1 VAYAKGQMTKALF
14 KAGKSGDP
22 HSYNN
27 GDHIKWGVKEC
38 DDAKASLWE
47 YPVFWQGTKGA
58 SGQLE
63 WAINTKTDKQPKKT
77 PIRVVYVNQN
87 GGAKY
92 CGIMTHSEVTDNFQG
107 KSFFL
112 RCT

>member
-1 VAYAKGQMTKALF
+1 MAKVLF

-22 HSYNN
+22 HSYNG

-38 DDAKASLWE
+38 DVAKAPLWE
-47 YPVFWQGTKGA
+47 YPIFWQGTKGA

-63 WAINTKTDKQPKKT
+63 WAINTKTDKQPMKT

-107 KSFFL
+107 KNFFL